1 MSIEQ
6 YAASLSRAISIL
18 VTSGIGIRIIQI
30 LISGQSNDLPFSET
44 FQKVKKVMVAG
55 VISVTISEFIGII
68 TKYYL

>member
-18 VTSGIGIRIIQI
+18 VTSGVAIRIIQI
-30 LISGQSNDLPFSET
+30 VLSGQTNDIPFSET
-44 FQKVKKVMVAG
+44 FPKGKKVMIAG

-68 TKYYL
+68 SKYYL